1 MGGILSVRFA
11 GGAAFPCTVRAR
23 ARTGGV
29 AQEPPG
35 PAVNLREHKTWGETM
50 NKNNAAAPPRRYF
63 LAGAAA
69 LPLALAAVEKGAA
82 RAAAAALSAQD
93 APAPKYTLSVNLE
106 LMFPREMPVL
116 ERLQRVADEGAKAYS
131 FWAFGGKDLDKMRAI
146 QDRHKMTCASITGA
160 NKTGWNTGLTKT
172 GYEKEFL
179 ADFSEAVAVAKK
191 MGVPNLITFVGEIQ
205 KNIAPEVQHA
215 QIVSGLKKAGD
226 IAGAAGVFLT
236 LEPLNAV
243 ESPQMSVNTTA
254 YAYKIIAE
262 VAHPHVKVDFDLYHR
277 QLGEGNLIN
286 TLKTGLEKGYVTFV
300 EVGDVPGRFEPG
312 TGEVDYARIFRVLR
326 EAGYAGYIGMEHRA
340 QIGYK
345 EALARVR
352 RLAGVTV

>member
-1 MGGILSVRFA
+1 
-11 GGAAFPCTVRAR
+11 
-23 ARTGGV
+23 
-29 AQEPPG
+29 
-35 PAVNLREHKTWGETM
+35 
-50 NKNNAAAPPRRYF
+50 
-63 LAGAAA
+63 
-69 LPLALAAVEKGAA
+69 
-82 RAAAAALSAQD
+82 
-93 APAPKYTLSVNLE
+93 
-106 LMFPREMPVL
+106 MPVL

-205 KNIAPEVQHA
+205 KDITPEVQHA
-215 QIVSGLKKAGD
+215 QIVSGTEKGGRHRGRGRRVFDAGTPERCRV
-226 IAGAAGVFLT
+226 AA
-236 LEPLNAV
+236 
-243 ESPQMSVNTTA
+243 MSVNTTA

-286 TLKTGLEKGYVTFV
+286 TLKTGLEKGYVPSSRSATCRA
-300 EVGDVPGRFEPG
+300 GSSR
-312 TGEVDYARIFRVLR
+312 ARARWTT
-326 EAGYAGYIGMEHRA
+326 RA
-340 QIGYK
+340 SSACCAK
-345 EALARVR
+345 RATRDTSAWSTAR
-352 RLAGVTV
+352 RLATRKPSRGCDALRE

>member
-1 MGGILSVRFA
+1 
-11 GGAAFPCTVRAR
+11 
-23 ARTGGV
+23 
-29 AQEPPG
+29 
-35 PAVNLREHKTWGETM
+35 M
-50 NKNNAAAPPRRYF
+50 NDLTLASRRRF
-63 LAGAAA
+63 LAGAAT
-69 LPLALAAVEKGAA
+69 LPLVLAAGERHAEATAA
-82 RAAAAALSAQD
+82 PPETTLPS
-93 APAPKYTLSVNLE
+93 PKYTLSVNLE
-106 LMFPREMPVL
+106 MMFPREMSFP

-146 QDRHKMTCASITGA
+146 QDRYKMTCASITGA

-179 ADFSEAVAVAKK
+179 TDFSEAVAVAKK
-191 MGVPNLITFVGEIQ
+191 MGVPNLITFVGAIQ
-205 KNIAPEVQHA
+205 KDVAPETQHA
-215 QIVSGLKKAGD
+215 QIVTGLKKAGD

-243 ESPQMSVNTTA
+243 ESPQMSVNTTV

-326 EAGYAGYIGMEHRA
+326 EMNYAGYVGMEHRA
-340 QIGYK
+340 QLTYK
-345 EALARVR
+345 EAIARVR
-352 RLAGVTV
+352 RLAGVTA